1 MIHTRVTQFTGHWCS
16 SPVTSGTI
24 RSRVTSAIWIIT
36 AALSAEFWTN
46 YLHRTEQNWKGL
58 TCCIVSVHHWSFLW
72 FKVSSCQT
80 CHHTNKPPSCLSD
93 QTQVP
98 GLQTVTN
105 INTGQSDRRQAR
117 LCLIGGNQRQAE
129 NYSCSLAT
137 SDRGQLVVMKTNKKI
152 LERTC

>member
-16 SPVTSGTI
+16 SLVTSGTI

-36 AALSAEFWTN
+36 AAHSAEFWTN

-129 NYSCSLAT
+129 NYSCSLAS
-137 SDRGQLVVMKTNKKI
+137 SDRGQLIVMKTNKKM
-152 LERTC
+152 R